1 MVSLS
6 FATLQ
11 ILVDVPCSND
21 RLSVTEDTNSLFRP
35 DRIRERL
42 QLPELQAQLLV
53 HCLQLLKPGG
63 SLVYSTCSLSPI
75 QNDGVVNMALTKA
88 FTDFHITTTI
98 KYAQKRVVFIRLQDK
113 LIFFFGLLFAE
124 I

>member
-1 MVSLS
+1 MYE
-6 FATLQ
+6 FQ

-21 RLSVTEDTNSLFRP
+21 RISVTENTNNMFRP

-42 QLPELQAQLLV
+42 QLPELQAQILV
-53 HCLQLLKPGG
+53 QCLQFLKPGG

-98 KYAQKRVVFIRLQDK
+98 KCVPVDY
-113 LIFFFGLLFAE
+113 
-124 I
+124 

>member
-1 MVSLS
+1 M
-6 FATLQ
+6 
-11 ILVDVPCSND
+11 
-21 RLSVTEDTNSLFRP
+21 FRG

-42 QLPELQAQLLV
+42 QLPELQASILV

-98 KYAQKRVVFIRLQDK
+98 KCVTSNT
-113 LIFFFGLLFAE
+113 LLE
-124 I
+124 SSENIDN